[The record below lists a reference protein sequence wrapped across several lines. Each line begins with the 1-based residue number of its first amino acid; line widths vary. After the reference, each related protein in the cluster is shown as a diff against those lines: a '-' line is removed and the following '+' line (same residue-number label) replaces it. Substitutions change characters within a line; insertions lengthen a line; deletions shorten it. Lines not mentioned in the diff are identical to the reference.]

1 MKRLLQLAAILFC
14 AAVCSAC
21 DNKSG
26 DETPQIARYT
36 IASHRIYVPCSVSAL
51 PMLCYLVKPEGATKW
66 QCFYNHISGFTYE
79 PGTEYEV
86 EVEII
91 PIPNPPMDASN
102 CEYRLRRILRQET
115 ATSDNLP
122 DGAVSE

>member
-1 MKRLLQLAAILFC
+1 MKRLIQLTAILLC
-14 AAVCSAC
+14 AAVCIAC
-21 DNKSG
+21 DNESG

-36 IASHRIYVPCSVSAL
+36 IASHRIYTPNVVSTL
-51 PMLCYLVKPEGATKW
+51 PVLCYLVKPEGTTKW
-66 QCFYNHISGFTYE
+66 QCFYNPISGFTYE

-91 PIPNPPMDASN
+91 PISNPPMDASN

-115 ATSDNLP
+115 TTSDNLP

>member
-1 MKRLLQLAAILFC
+1 MKRLIQLAAILLC
-14 AAVCSAC
+14 AAVCTAC
-21 DNKSG
+21 DNESK

-36 IASHRIYVPCSVSAL
+36 IASHRIYTPNVVSTL
-51 PMLCYLVKPEGATKW
+51 PVLCYLVKPEGTTKW
-66 QCFYNHISGFTYE
+66 QCFYNPISGFTYE

-91 PIPNPPMDASN
+91 PISNPPMDASN

-115 ATSDNLP
+115 TTSDNLP